1 MRYFSGFFDGGSGEK
16 FMNIGVFEPIDD
28 AIVLHNIVTQ
38 TPLLRYFSPNG
49 IEKTVLIAIDGFSPH

>member
-1 MRYFSGFFDGGSGEK
+1 
-16 FMNIGVFEPIDD
+16 MNIGVFEPIDD